1 MDANPITLE
10 PISPGSV
17 VEVAYQ
23 RIRTLIEDGE
33 LGPSTR
39 LRQGDLALAL
49 AISRTSV
56 REALH
61 RLTADKFSVEFRA
74 NRGFFVASFR
84 LDAVLEQLEMRRIL
98 EPGFVRLAAERAT
111 ADDLRDLEEIVAS
124 QFVASTSRLA
134 HDMSREAR
142 IRLARATR
150 NDQFVRVLES
160 LWSLDIGRQLLA
172 RRSATAGWQDEDAN
186 EHKAILAAVAARK
199 PATAGELMDRHIALT
214 QEHWSNEASTD
225 DAATALGAEPTTGP
239 RARRGNEED
248 V

>member
-61 RLTADKFSVEFRA
+61 RLTADELVEFRA

-84 LDAVLEQLEMRRIL
+84 LDAVLERLEMRRIL

-134 HDMSREAR
+134 HDMSREFH

-239 RARRGNEED
+239 GLGAGPNEED

>member
-1 MDANPITLE
+1 MDANPVTLE

-17 VEVAYQ
+17 VDVAYR

-39 LRQGDLALAL
+39 LRQGDLADAL

-61 RLTADKFSVEFRA
+61 RLTADELVEFKA

-84 LDAVLEQLEMRRIL
+84 LDAVLERLELRRIL
-98 EPGFVRLAAERAT
+98 EPGFVRLATERAT
-111 ADDLRDLEEIVAS
+111 EEDLRALEEIVAS

-134 HDMSREAR
+134 HDTSREFH
-142 IRLARATR
+142 IQLARTTR
-150 NDQFVRVLES
+150 NEQFVRVLEG

-172 RRSATAGWQDEDAN
+172 RRSTKPGWPEEDAN
-186 EHKAILAAVAARK
+186 EHKEILAAVVARE
-199 PATAGELMDRHIALT
+199 PARAGELMDRHIALT
-214 QEHWSNEASTD
+214 QEHWSKEANAD
-225 DAATALGAEPTTGP
+225 GLFEADGG
-239 RARRGNEED
+239 
-248 V
+248 